1 MEKINNTNLTISHSF
16 QEVSHNWLLTL
27 RPRVKESSYVKY
39 FNIVYIYLN
48 PAFENK
54 MMEEISRADVF
65 QFCSYL
71 SDSAGARSKSLA
83 PKTINDI
90 LSVLQNIFKYAA
102 EEKGLPVANISG
114 ISVKVPYVPIQV
126 LTISAQKKL
135 EDYLQHNQ
143 TPCNIGILL
152 CLYTGLRIGE
162 ICALT
167 WEDISTAAPILY
179 VHKTMQRIQQ
189 VDGEHPKT
197 KVVVSSPKNNYSIRK
212 IPLPPV
218 IYQLLQE
225 NKKDKDAYLL
235 TGQKDRYMEPRSLE
249 NQFHKALTSAG
260 IARMNY
266 HVLRHTFATRCVEL
280 EFDIKSLSEILGHST
295 INMTLNK
302 YVHPSME
309 LKQKNMNMLSE
320 LFIDS

>member
-1 MEKINNTNLTISHSF
+1 MEEISNANLDISNPFQEISHS
-16 QEVSHNWLLTL
+16 WLLTI
-27 RPRVKESSYVKY
+27 RPRIKESSYVKY

-48 PAFENK
+48 PAFEDK

-65 QFCSYL
+65 RFCSYL
-71 SDSAGARSKSLA
+71 SDSVDVRSKNLA
-83 PKTINDI
+83 PKPINDI
-90 LSVLQNIFKYAA
+90 LSVLRSIFKYAA
-102 EEKGLPVANISG
+102 EEKGLTVANISG
-114 ISVKVPYVPIQV
+114 ICVKVPYTPIQV
-126 LTISAQKKL
+126 MTLSEQKKL
-135 EDYLQHNQ
+135 EDYLQHTQ
-143 TPCNIGILL
+143 TPCNLGILL

-167 WEDISTAAPILY
+167 WEDISTAAPIVY

-189 VDGEHPKT
+189 VDGEYPKT
-197 KVVVSSPKNNYSIRK
+197 KVVISSPKSSYSIRK
-212 IPLPPV
+212 IPLPPE
-218 IYQLLQE
+218 IYHLLQE
-225 NKKDKDAYLL
+225 NSKSKEDYIL
-235 TGQKDRYMEPRSLE
+235 TGKRDRYMEPRSLE
-249 NQFHKALTSAG
+249 NQFHEALASAG

-280 EFDIKSLSEILGHST
+280 GFDLKSLSEILGHST

>member
-1 MEKINNTNLTISHSF
+1 MGKINNTNLTISHSF

-225 NKKDKDAYLL
+225 NKKRQ
-235 TGQKDRYMEPRSLE
+235 GCVSFDRAKRPIYG
-249 NQFHKALTSAG
+249 TS
-260 IARMNY
+260 IIR
-266 HVLRHTFATRCVEL
+266 
-280 EFDIKSLSEILGHST
+280 KSI
-295 INMTLNK
+295 
-302 YVHPSME
+302 P
-309 LKQKNMNMLSE
+309 
-320 LFIDS
+320 